1 MLNSTAFSCA
11 RTVVVTFACLYL
23 MPAGLCAATPTDGA
37 DAALRAAGADDV
49 LRQAFARAAYSP
61 DGRDIRNPRAAVSAW
76 AQQQE
81 LTASDGLAL
90 DSFGYSMSVSGNT
103 ALIGAYCRNGCQGAA
118 YVFVQTAGGWTQQAE
133 LVAAGGAPGDYFGL
147 SVSVDGDTAVIG
159 APTKTACSLNGSY
172 QGAAFVFVRSGTTW
186 TQQQEL
192 TASDCA
198 SSDVFGTSVAVSGNT
213 VLIGAPAKTLRSN
226 PVQGAAYVFVR
237 SGTTW
242 TQQQELAASDG
253 VANQYFGSSVSLS
266 GDTALIGADLMRAG
280 QGAAYIFAR
289 AGSAWSQQQELTAA
303 DSSEG
308 DSFGNAVSLS
318 GNTAVI
324 GADGRTYSRGA
335 AYVFAASGGT
345 WTEQQELTASDG
357 ATGDL
362 FGNSV
367 SVSGSTVA
375 IGAYGRSS
383 SRGAVYLFA
392 PSSVVPWSQQ
402 QELAASDGAPGYG
415 FGFSVSTNGS
425 SVLAGAYN
433 QTGAGSARGM
443 GAAYV
448 FSQSSGGSGAPP
460 PPASS
465 LALGTTAV
473 VIASAGGSSSV
484 VLASPSSSAW
494 TATANSPFLHIS
506 SGSSSGTGSA
516 VVGFTCDA
524 YTGTGTRVG
533 TLTIAT
539 LSLTVTQAGTDY
551 IEPATPVAAV
561 TLISSGLNK
570 PYGVALNGAGNVYIA
585 DTGNNAVEEWN
596 AATRQVTTL
605 VSSGLDLP
613 AGVAVDSFGNV
624 YVADTGNNAIKE
636 WSVATQ
642 QITTLASA
650 GLSHPSGL
658 AVDGSGNVYIADT
671 DNLAIKE
678 WSAATEQAT
687 TLVSTA
693 EGLLDGVAVDV
704 AGDVYIADTGNSAI
718 EVWNAVTQRP
728 STLVFS
734 GLNSPSGVAVDGSG
748 NLYVADTGNNAIK
761 EWSASTGLV
770 TTLVST
776 GLRVPSGLAVDG
788 SGNVY
793 VADTYNNAIEEI
805 QRAFI
810 GPASLTEPAAAGTDS
825 LLPALPATASLAGV
839 FAPASDANWL
849 TIQSTTNG
857 VVTFSYSANTS
868 LASRVAHITVLGQQ
882 ISVTQTV
889 LMAQT
894 ISFETLAN
902 QMLGTA
908 PFTIVATAS
917 SGLPVSF
924 ESRTPSVCTVSSS
937 LVSLVAVGTCIIQA
951 TQPGNASYTAAVPV
965 SQSFT
970 VIPTVPLP
978 TVTGVIG
985 ASAFGAFAVVAP
997 GTWVEI
1003 YGSNL
1008 ASTTTTWTAANFNG
1022 NIAPTS
1028 LGGVQVS
1035 VGGQPAY
1042 IDYVSPGQVNA
1053 QLSSDVPPGSWQL
1066 LVSDGGVP
1074 GQPVNVIVKATEPGL
1089 LAPPSFRVGGNQ
1101 YVVAQLAD
1109 GTYVL
1114 PAGAAAGVS
1123 SRPARPGETIVIYGI
1138 GFGPVVPNT
1147 PAGTIAPTPSSQLL
1161 GAFHVFFGQTA
1172 AQVVYAGLS
1181 PGSVGLYQFNV
1192 VVPPVAD
1199 NNLVPISFT
1208 LGGAAGSQTLYT
1220 AVHQ

>member
-1 MLNSTAFSCA
+1 
-11 RTVVVTFACLYL
+11 
-23 MPAGLCAATPTDGA
+23 
-37 DAALRAAGADDV
+37 
-49 LRQAFARAAYSP
+49 
-61 DGRDIRNPRAAVSAW
+61 
-76 AQQQE
+76 
-81 LTASDGLAL
+81 
-90 DSFGYSMSVSGNT
+90 MSVSGNT
-103 ALIGAYCRNGCQGAA
+103 ALIGAYCRNSCQGAA

-133 LVAAGGAPGDYFGL
+133 LVAAGGVPGDYFGL
-147 SVSVDGDTAVIG
+147 SVSLDGDTAVIG

-242 TQQQELAASDG
+242 TQQQELTALDG
-253 VANQYFGSSVSLS
+253 AANQYFGSSVSAS
-266 GDTALIGADLMRAG
+266 GNTALIGADLMRAG
-280 QGAAYIFAR
+280 QGAAYVFAR
-289 AGSAWSQQQELTAA
+289 AGSTWSQQQELTAA

-335 AYVFAASGGT
+335 AYVFTASGGA
-345 WTEQQELTASDG
+345 WTQQQELTASDG

-362 FGNSV
+362 FGRSV
-367 SVSGSTVA
+367 SVSGNTVV
-375 IGAYGRSS
+375 IGADGRNSS
-383 SRGAVYLFA
+383 QGAVYLFA
-392 PSSVVPWSQQ
+392 PSVAIPWSQQ
-402 QELAASDGAPGYG
+402 QELAASNGAPGYG
-415 FGFSVSTNGS
+415 LGFSVATNGS

-433 QTGAGSARGM
+433 QTGGGSVRGM

-448 FSQSSGGSGAPP
+448 FSQSSGGSGPP
-460 PPASS
+460 PGPG

-473 VIASAGGSSSV
+473 VIGSAGGSSSV
-484 VLASPSSSAW
+484 VLSSPPSSAW
-494 TATANSPFLHIS
+494 TATANNPFLHIS
-506 SGSSSGTGSA
+506 SGSSSGTSSA
-516 VVGFTCDA
+516 VIGFTCDA
-524 YTGTGTRVG
+524 YTGTGSRVG
-533 TLTIAT
+533 TLTIAALT
-539 LSLTVTQAGTDY
+539 LTVTQAGTDY
-551 IEPATPVAAV
+551 IEPATPGAFA

-596 AATRQVTTL
+596 AATRQVTAL
-605 VSSGLDLP
+605 VSSGLNLP

-636 WSVATQ
+636 WNSATQ
-642 QITTLASA
+642 QVTTLASA
-650 GLSHPSGL
+650 GLSHPGGL

-671 DNLAIKE
+671 DNHAIKE
-678 WSAATEQAT
+678 WSASTQQVT
-687 TLVSTA
+687 PVVSTA
-693 EGLLDGVAVDV
+693 VGLLDGVAVDV
-704 AGDVYIADTGNSAI
+704 AGNVYIADTGNSAI
-718 EVWNAVTQRP
+718 EVWNATTGQLN
-728 STLVFS
+728 TLVFS
-734 GLNSPSGVAVDGSG
+734 GLKSPSGIAVDGSG
-748 NLYVADTGNNAIK
+748 NLYIADTGNNAVK
-761 EWSASTGLV
+761 QWSASTGLV

-776 GLRVPSGLAVDG
+776 GLSVPSGVALDAAGDI
-788 SGNVY
+788 Y

-810 GPASLTEPAAAGTDS
+810 GPASLTEPAGAGTDS
-825 LLPALPATASLAGV
+825 LLPVLPATVSLSGV
-839 FAPASDANWL
+839 FAPSSDANWL
-849 TIQSTTNG
+849 SIQSTANG
-857 VVTFSYSANTS
+857 IVTFSFMTNTS

-894 ISFETLAN
+894 ISFGALEN
-902 QMLGTA
+902 KMLGAA

-924 ESRTPSVCTVSSS
+924 ESQTPSVCSVSGS
-937 LVSLVAVGTCIIQA
+937 LVTLVAVGICIIQA
-951 TQPGNASYTAAVPV
+951 TQPGSAIYAAAAPV
-965 SQSFT
+965 SLGFT
-970 VIPTVPLP
+970 VEPAVPLP
-978 TVTGVIG
+978 TVTGVIS
-985 ASAFGAFAVVAP
+985 ASAFGAFAAVAP

-1003 YGSNL
+1003 YGSSL
-1008 ASTTTTWTAANFNG
+1008 ASTTTGWTAGNFTG

-1053 QLSSDVPPGSWQL
+1053 QLSSNIPPGSWQL
-1066 LVSDGGVP
+1066 IVSNGGVP
-1074 GQPVNVIVKATEPGL
+1074 GPPVNVTMKATVPGL
-1089 LAPPSFRVGGNQ
+1089 LAPPSFEIGGNQ
-1101 YVVAQLAD
+1101 YVVAQFAD
-1109 GTYVL
+1109 ATYVL
-1114 PAGAAAGVS
+1114 PAGAIAGLS

-1138 GFGPVVPNT
+1138 GFGPVLPNT
-1147 PAGTIAPTPSSQLL
+1147 PAGTIAPIAGSQLL
-1161 GAFHVFFGQTA
+1161 GAFHVLFGQTA